1 MSGMMS
7 LRPYCSRK
15 KANFLI
21 QGLKSLDSV
30 SISGGIGSSLLIYDI
45 PLPGLSPSALLP
57 WCCVPLSSG
66 PLLLIG
72 YLVRTW
78 RSVITIAVCP
88 IGRRIGVWP
97 IVHLVH
103 HHFWVLSRISV
114 FRLWEH
120 HWPRQVGC
128 PYQPMGG
135 RGSSRER
142 IEPSLFRA
150 GRLRSG
156 SVVSPTGV
164 LSCPLSGRAIDH
176 LRFRLWKWHFSDA
189 TMWNW

>member
-1 MSGMMS
+1 MDVPSMSGMMS

-88 IGRRIGVWP
+88 IGRRMRMAHSSFSASSFLGIVQNIRIP
-97 IVHLVH
+97 IVGTSLTSAG
-103 HHFWVLSRISV
+103 WLS
-114 FRLWEH
+114 L
-120 HWPRQVGC
+120 PAN
-128 PYQPMGG
+128 G
-135 RGSSRER
+135 RKREF
-142 IEPSLFRA
+142 P
-150 GRLRSG
+150 
-156 SVVSPTGV
+156 
-164 LSCPLSGRAIDH
+164 
-176 LRFRLWKWHFSDA
+176 
-189 TMWNW
+189 